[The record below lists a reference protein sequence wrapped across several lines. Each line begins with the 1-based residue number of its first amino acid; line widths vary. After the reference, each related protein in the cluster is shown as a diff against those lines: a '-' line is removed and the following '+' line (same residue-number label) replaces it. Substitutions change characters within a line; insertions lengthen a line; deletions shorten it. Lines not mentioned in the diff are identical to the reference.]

1 MFLVNN
7 RDYTYFYTNF
17 KFLLTRDSPVVTEYL
32 KSHSDKDNFTFVF
45 KRKIVQEKEI
55 KLKEFNFKLLHG
67 ILPCNKNLMKW
78 KIRMNDQCDVCQ
90 QQQTIKHLL
99 FECIYVK
106 PLWEIVEEICDFEI
120 TFDKILGTEECHS
133 QDRIVTLIS
142 FLVYKQWLLFSLAD
156 KKRYN
161 NIMLDVYKNEL
172 ALRLKIYEACSCYN
186 PYENEYINLLIDRL
200 S

>member
-1 MFLVNN
+1 M
-7 RDYTYFYTNF
+7 
-17 KFLLTRDSPVVTEYL
+17 LTRDSPVVTEYL
-32 KSHSDKDNFTFVF
+32 KSHCDKDNFTFVF

-55 KLKEFNFKLLHG
+55 KLKEFNYKLLHG

-78 KIRMNDQCDVCQ
+78 KIRMNDKCDVCQ

-133 QDRIVTLIS
+133 QDHILTLIS
-142 FLVYKQWLLFSLAD
+142 FLVYKEWLLFSLAD

-186 PYENEYINLLIDRL
+186 LYENEYINLLIDRL